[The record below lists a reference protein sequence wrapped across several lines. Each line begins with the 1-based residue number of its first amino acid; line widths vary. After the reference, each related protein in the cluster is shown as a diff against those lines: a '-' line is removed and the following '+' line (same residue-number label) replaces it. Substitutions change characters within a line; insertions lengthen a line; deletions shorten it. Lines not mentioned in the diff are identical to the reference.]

1 MPDVTGTVTIEN
13 ARLVFKNFA
22 GREDR
27 YNKEGDRNFSVILP
41 EDIAEAMSA
50 DGWNVK
56 RLRPREDEEEVVGS
70 PYIQVSVG
78 YKVRPPRITM
88 IGNTTR
94 RRTELGE
101 DLVEML
107 DWVDMEMVDL
117 IITPYNWRVPGRNGR
132 PDDTGVKAYLKT
144 MYVTIVEDELDL
156 KYADTP
162 VVED

>member
-1 MPDVTGTVTIEN
+1 MPEVTGTVTIEN

-22 GREDR
+22 GKEGQ
-27 YNKEGDRNFSVILP
+27 YNREGDRNFGVILTP
-41 EDIAEAMSA
+41 EVAEAMAA

-56 RLRPREDEEEVVGS
+56 TLKAREEDEQPT

-78 YKVRPPRITM
+78 YKVRPPRVTM
-88 IGNTTR
+88 IGNKTR

-107 DWVDMEMVDL
+107 DWVDMETVDL
-117 IITPYNWRVPGRNGR
+117 IIQPYNWRVPGRNGR

-144 MYVTIVEDELDL
+144 MYATIVEDELDL
-156 KYADTP
+156 KYAEAP
-162 VVED
+162 VEE